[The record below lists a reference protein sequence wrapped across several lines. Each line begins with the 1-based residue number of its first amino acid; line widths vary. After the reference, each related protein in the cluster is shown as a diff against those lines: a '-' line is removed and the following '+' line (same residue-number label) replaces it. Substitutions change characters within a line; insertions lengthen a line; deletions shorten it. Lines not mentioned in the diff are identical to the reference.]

1 LSNISSFSNLSV
13 QVFEEQSDSVN
24 GRWIGGVAAS
34 ALGAL
39 GKSGGGLSVVITDD
53 ATVAELNKT
62 HRGLD
67 QTTDVLSFSY
77 AHSGKYYGDG
87 EQASVS
93 DAVDEF
99 VLPPEFDVGLGEIV
113 ISYPQAER
121 QASETG
127 HTVEKEM
134 VVLLAHGI
142 LHLLGYDHEKDDEA
156 AIMKIWESK
165 AFDAVVSGGF
175 LHDAEPGR

>member
-1 LSNISSFSNLSV
+1 MSNISSFSNLSV

-67 QTTDVLSFSY
+67 ETTDVLSFSY
-77 AHSGKYYGDG
+77 AQSGKYYGDG
-87 EQASVS
+87 EQALVS

-175 LHDAEPGR
+175 LHDADPGR